1 MLEEFGKQ
9 DFRSS
14 LRQFLETGSRN
25 ITLCNPDSILCTV
38 TMQYRLTAAEDILS
52 PTDIPYVAGA
62 EFGGGGLTCSSL
74 SC

>member
-1 MLEEFGKQ
+1 
-9 DFRSS
+9 
-14 LRQFLETGSRN
+14 
-25 ITLCNPDSILCTV
+25 
-38 TMQYRLTAAEDILS
+38 MQYRLTAAEDILS